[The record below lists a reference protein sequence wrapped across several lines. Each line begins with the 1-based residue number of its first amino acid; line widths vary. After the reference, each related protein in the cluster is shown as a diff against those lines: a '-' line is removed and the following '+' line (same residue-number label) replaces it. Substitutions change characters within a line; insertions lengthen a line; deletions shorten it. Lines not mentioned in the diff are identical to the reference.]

1 MFTCTV
7 YNMYITIISMRDL
20 EYLNDILQSSSSM
33 LWKIHALLSKNHGI
47 LMSGNPLWKK
57 QSATCDVKFPSQLGQ
72 MISCGCVHTHLLVI
86 QKSGMNRYVPSIFK
100 KSVRIWRNPQ
110 YKDTHAR
117 HKYGLQDI
125 SLVPQH
131 VQNLMFDVHGPDP
144 PRSHTMLK
152 DGASQ
157 CNNFFA
163 TLLCWNCNWRKSQV
177 SY

>member
-1 MFTCTV
+1 MIFYSLVLACCEKS
-7 YNMYITIISMRDL
+7 MHCSQRITGFSWVATLFEKNKMQHVTWNSLHNLDKWSL
-20 EYLNDILQSSSSM
+20 VVASILTF
-33 LWKIHALLSKNHGI
+33 LLSRNLEWI
-47 LMSGNPLWKK
+47 V
-57 QSATCDVKFPSQLGQ
+57 TF
-72 MISCGCVHTHLLVI
+72 HLSL
-86 QKSGMNRYVPSIFK
+86 K